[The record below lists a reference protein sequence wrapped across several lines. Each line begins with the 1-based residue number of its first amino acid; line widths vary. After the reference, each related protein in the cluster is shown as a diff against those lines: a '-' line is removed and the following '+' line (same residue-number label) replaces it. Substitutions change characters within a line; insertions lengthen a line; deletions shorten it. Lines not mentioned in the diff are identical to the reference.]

1 MLGKIIGALIGR
13 RAARQVSGVSDA
25 QGALLGLGM
34 ATVLRRLGPAGIVAA
49 AAGAYALKRHRE
61 KSKSRKGYPS
71 RSAPS
76 I

>member
-1 MLGKIIGALIGR
+1 MLGKLIGAMIGR
-13 RAARQVSGVSDA
+13 RAARQARGVSGA

-49 AAGAYALKRHRE
+49 AAGGYALKRHRE
-61 KSKSRKGYPS
+61 KNKNRKGYPPS
-71 RSAPS
+71 SARS